1 MASIKQR
8 IVTLK
13 GWLASVEATK
23 KRKINHNVKTKS
35 KA

>member
-13 GWLASVEATK
+13 GWLASMEVTK
-23 KRKINHNVKTKS
+23 KKKVNHNIKTKS
-35 KA
+35 RA

>member
-13 GWLASVEATK
+13 GWLAFVEATK
-23 KRKINHNVKTKS
+23 KRKKNHNIKTKS
-35 KA
+35 KV

>member
-13 GWLASVEATK
+13 SWLTSVEAGIK
-23 KRKINHNVKTKS
+23 KSKHNVKTKS

>member
-13 GWLASVEATK
+13 GWLASIEATK
-23 KRKINHNVKTKS
+23 KKKVNHNIKIKS
-35 KA
+35 KS

>member
-13 GWLASVEATK
+13 GWLTSLEATK
-23 KRKINHNVKTKS
+23 KRKGNTNVKTRS
-35 KA
+35 KV